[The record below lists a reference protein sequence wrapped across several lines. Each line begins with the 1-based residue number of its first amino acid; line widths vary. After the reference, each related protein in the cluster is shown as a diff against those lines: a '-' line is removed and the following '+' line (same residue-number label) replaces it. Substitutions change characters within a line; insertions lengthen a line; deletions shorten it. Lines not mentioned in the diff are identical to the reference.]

1 MEIKKSQYLKKQKNG
16 FYFAGNDRFL
26 PCFLHIKNKKC
37 QIVSCKMSKIES
49 ITLDE
54 SGVWVYNKYTH
65 MGYISVR

>member
-1 MEIKKSQYLKKQKNG
+1 
-16 FYFAGNDRFL
+16 
-26 PCFLHIKNKKC
+26 
-37 QIVSCKMSKIES
+37 MSKIES